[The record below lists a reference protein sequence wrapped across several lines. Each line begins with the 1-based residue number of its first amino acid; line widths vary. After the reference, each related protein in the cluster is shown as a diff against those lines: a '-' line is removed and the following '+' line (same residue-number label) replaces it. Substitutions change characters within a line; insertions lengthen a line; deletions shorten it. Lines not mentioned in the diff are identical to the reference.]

1 VKRKEEEEEVRRN
14 EELKCVL
21 GRASDSTVLRRY
33 GMVATATVWRFMG
46 SGLEK
51 SYSPAGPSLMT
62 VSMSR

>member
-1 VKRKEEEEEVRRN
+1 MKRKEEEEEVRRN

-21 GRASDSTVLRRY
+21 GRASDSTVQKAIWN
-33 GMVATATVWRFMG
+33 GGDSHSVALMG